1 MRSFV
6 TRCRQETIDLGK
18 WFAASLKQGD
28 VVAIC
33 GNLGSGKTQF
43 AKGVCEGLGVRAHV
57 TSPTFTFVN
66 EFVAPVGDVVHIDL
80 YRVGSAAELVEL
92 GIEEY
97 FNQRTICLIEW
108 AEKILNRLPQLY
120 HLVKISHGTD
130 EEERKI
136 EIQQVQ
142 EAPA

>member
-1 MRSFV
+1 MKSFI
-6 TRCRQETIDLGK
+6 TRCRQETFDLGK

-28 VVAIC
+28 VVALC

-43 AKGVCEGLGVRAHV
+43 AKGICKGLGVRGPV

-66 EFVAPVGDVVHIDL
+66 EFVAPVGDVIHIDL
-80 YRVGSAAELVEL
+80 YRVDSWTELTEL

-97 FNQRTICLIEW
+97 FNQRCICLVEW
-108 AEKILNRLPQLY
+108 AEKVMSRLPLQHY
-120 HLVKISHGTD
+120 LVKISFGTS

-136 EIQQVQ
+136 EIRQ
-142 EAPA
+142 EGEGRA

>member
-1 MRSFV
+1 MKSFV
-6 TRCRQETIDLGK
+6 TRCWQETIDLGK
-18 WFAASLKQGD
+18 WFAASLKRGD
-28 VVAIC
+28 VVALC

-43 AKGVCEGLGVRAHV
+43 AKGICIGLGVRDRV

-80 YRVGSAAELVEL
+80 YRVGSEAELTEL

-97 FNQRTICLIEW
+97 FNQRCICLVEW
-108 AEKILNRLPQLY
+108 AEKVMNRLPLQY
-120 HLVKISHGTD
+120 HLVTFSFGAS

-136 EIQQVQ
+136 EILQVQ
-142 EAPA
+142 GDRA